1 MGTTMTEKLA
11 APEGR
16 VGLWQIPD
24 NLSCDGSDSSPRQ
37 IVGVTTNTALYKWGF
52 AAAKAL
58 GEGDMNYRIN
68 AMYIEYENVTL
79 PGNTVTVPSFTRDE
93 GLSYYTGLSSSS
105 VKDYLRLEL
114 NITPS
119 ITIESGYE
127 SYFTSNVDGN
137 LLTFF
142 RQSAGTQGEHTRT
155 FSDSVNSKIYG
166 AALVV
171 APDFSDS
178 SQDIVFARAY
188 FAEAD
193 QTLKQ
198 ASSQVGVT
206 WELPFA

>member
-1 MGTTMTEKLA
+1 MENLI
-11 APEGR
+11 APKGR

-24 NLSCDGSDSSPRQ
+24 EHSADDGGVILAGWEHISD
-37 IVGVTTNTALYKWGF
+37 TANTALYKWGF

-58 GEGDMNYRIN
+58 GEGDGNYRIN
-68 AMYIEYENVTL
+68 AMYIEFENVTS
-79 PGNTVTVPSFTRDE
+79 PTDNVTIPSFTRDE

-105 VKDYLRLEL
+105 VKDYLRLEI

-127 SYFTSNVDGN
+127 NYFTSNVDGN

-142 RQSAGTQGEHTRT
+142 RQSAGTQGVNSKT
-155 FSDSVNSKIYG
+155 FSDSVNSKVYG

-188 FAEAD
+188 FVQAD

-198 ASSQVGVT
+198 ASSQVGIT